1 MILDTL
7 ITGAEV
13 YDGQHTEPQ
22 RVSVGIVG
30 RHIAWVG
37 EAPVGHAARQT
48 VHAPGTVLCP
58 GFIDAHASTGLGYML
73 PNAADHK
80 LYQGVTTEVIGNC
93 GTSNAPIGPHLLAA
107 AEREASG
114 IGAPLRWRGMGEWLD
129 QLDAHGL
136 PINVATHIG
145 HSTLRASTGAWQT
158 MLSSTQQEEL
168 VALLSEG
175 MVAGALGM
183 STGLIYPPGSLSTTG
198 ELIALAK
205 IVSAVGGVYVSH
217 IRDERHGLEDAIE
230 EALTIGRQAGLPT
243 IISHL
248 KAAERA
254 NWGKIPGVLARL
266 ERERASGQAVT
277 VTAYPYTAVS
287 TRLRAFLPTA
297 ILQDGVSGMGVRLK
311 TPEGRAAAI
320 THLQARGTDF
330 AALTLIT
337 ESLPGG
343 QGRSISILAQH
354 RREAPADTAIAV
366 LLSDPEAWIVYHCI
380 DEADMDAALLWPDA
394 IVCSDSWSYPVN
406 AANPVG
412 NPHPRT
418 YGAFTEFLEKY
429 ALSRP
434 RLSLGAAVRKMTS
447 LPADWL
453 GLPDRGRI
461 ALGAA
466 ADLVLLTPDRVH
478 ACATYN
484 NPRQFSEGT
493 EQVWVNGVAMLDE
506 EGHIRPML
514 PGTTLRRQASGSAAR
529 RSPSDPAG

>member
-13 YDGQHTEPQ
+13 YDGQHVEP
-22 RVSVGIVG
+22 RCVSVGILG
-30 RHIAWVG
+30 KRIAWVG
-37 EAPVGHAARQT
+37 EPPVGHAARQT
-48 VHAPGTVLCP
+48 VHAPGAVLCP

-93 GTSNAPIGPHLLAA
+93 GSSNAPIGPHLLADA
-107 AEREASG
+107 QRQADG
-114 IGAPLRWRGMGEWLD
+114 IGAPLCWRGMGEWLD

-136 PINVATHIG
+136 PINAATHIG
-145 HSTLRASTGAWQT
+145 HSTLRASTGAWQPT
-158 MLSSTQQEEL
+158 LSSTQQAEIG
-168 VALLSEG
+168 ALLTEG
-175 MVAGALGM
+175 LAAGALGM
-183 STGLIYPPGSLSTTG
+183 STGLIYAPGSLSTTG
-198 ELIALAK
+198 ELIALAE
-205 IVSAVGGVYVSH
+205 IVAAAGGVYASH
-217 IRDERHGLEDAIE
+217 IRDERHALEDAIE
-230 EALTIGRQAGLPT
+230 EALTIGQQAGLPT

-266 ERERASGQAVT
+266 ERARGTGQAVT

-287 TRLRAFLPTA
+287 TRLRAFLPTGVM
-297 ILQDGVSGMGVRLK
+297 QDGVSGMLARLK

-320 THLQARGTDF
+320 AHLQARGTDF
-330 AALTLIT
+330 AALTLLT

-343 QGRSISILAQH
+343 QGCRLSILAQH
-354 RREAPADTAIAV
+354 RREAPEDTAIAV

-406 AANPVG
+406 ATNPVG

-418 YGAFTEFLEKY
+418 YAAFTQFLEAY
-429 ALSRP
+429 ALARP
-434 RLSLGAAVRKMTS
+434 RLPLGAAVRKMTS

-461 ALGAA
+461 APGAA
-466 ADLVLLTPDRVH
+466 ADLVLLMPDRVH
-478 ACATYN
+478 ACATYDD
-484 NPRQFSEGT
+484 PRQFSEGT
-493 EQVWVNGVAMLDE
+493 RQVWVNGVAMLDDA
-506 EGHIRPML
+506 GHIRPVL
-514 PGTTLRRQASGSAAR
+514 PGTTLRRQASGRA
-529 RSPSDPAG
+529 PSFPVG